1 MKWNRLPWLP
11 ALTTALA
18 LIACVVTAAPASA
31 DDSRLEVLEVRA
43 DGFPRISVRFNALGA
58 DGLPLDGL
66 MAEQVQVLEEGQVQ
80 SSAEVRALR
89 NPTTPTSVMLA
100 IDVSGSMAD
109 DNKLGQ
115 AQAAAK
121 SFLDQMRRRDKIGVL
136 SFGNEVTV
144 PQMLSNDRKRLTGAI
159 DALVTD
165 GNTHLYDGLAQSLT
179 QLSIASPG
187 ARAVVLLTDG
197 WDTGSERGMDDV
209 VRQAAR
215 MGTPVYT
222 IGLGADVDS
231 EVLQRIAHDTGGRYY
246 AAPTGQE
253 LTQVFRLIS
262 RQLTSQYEVTWH
274 SSRPAG
280 GDVSAQ
286 IIVQPRDASPVQAS
300 ISVQVPAPSDRPT
313 RAADN
318 TQVIP
323 LASVVP
329 VEAPDP
335 QRGMLAGILAGAA
348 ALALFFGLARGR
360 VNRGLEARLSTFV
373 AGKPE
378 AASRR
383 ADASLLSTRRAQV
396 NPVTWLAA
404 RIAARLVP
412 GRQVQRLRRKLG
424 QAGHASERHLALF
437 LATELAL
444 ALLLGSAGYALLE
457 LRGLGERAPVLP
469 FLIAAMLALL
479 GLYLPY
485 MWLRRRVEWRQRAL
499 VSSLPDALDLMSIAV
514 SAGLSLDSAMQEVV
528 QKWEGELSRELNQLL
543 NEMQLGV
550 TRRQALLNL
559 VERTQLDDMRLLVAA
574 LIQADELGAN
584 LSETLGVQAVQLRVR
599 RRQKAE
605 EKARKAPVK
614 MLIPLVGLIFPAM
627 FVVLLAPAVMQFLN
641 ALRGMVHHG

>member
-300 ISVQVPAPSDRPT
+300 ISVQVPAPSERPT

-348 ALALFFGLARGR
+348 ALALFFGLARER

>member
-1 MKWNRLPWLP
+1 
-11 ALTTALA
+11 
-18 LIACVVTAAPASA
+18 
-31 DDSRLEVLEVRA
+31 
-43 DGFPRISVRFNALGA
+43 
-58 DGLPLDGL
+58 
-66 MAEQVQVLEEGQVQ
+66 
-80 SSAEVRALR
+80 
-89 NPTTPTSVMLA
+89 
-100 IDVSGSMAD
+100 
-109 DNKLGQ
+109 
-115 AQAAAK
+115 
-121 SFLDQMRRRDKIGVL
+121 
-136 SFGNEVTV
+136 
-144 PQMLSNDRKRLTGAI
+144 
-159 DALVTD
+159 
-165 GNTHLYDGLAQSLT
+165 
-179 QLSIASPG
+179 
-187 ARAVVLLTDG
+187 
-197 WDTGSERGMDDV
+197 
-209 VRQAAR
+209 
-215 MGTPVYT
+215 
-222 IGLGADVDS
+222 
-231 EVLQRIAHDTGGRYY
+231 
-246 AAPTGQE
+246 
-253 LTQVFRLIS
+253 
-262 RQLTSQYEVTWH
+262 
-274 SSRPAG
+274 
-280 GDVSAQ
+280 
-286 IIVQPRDASPVQAS
+286 
-300 ISVQVPAPSDRPT
+300 
-313 RAADN
+313 
-318 TQVIP
+318 
-323 LASVVP
+323 
-329 VEAPDP
+329 
-335 QRGMLAGILAGAA
+335 MLAGILAGAA

-360 VNRGLEARLSTFV
+360 VNRGLEARLFTFV
-373 AGKPE
+373 TGKPE

-479 GLYLPY
+479 GLYMPY

>member
-1 MKWNRLPWLP
+1 MKWNRLPWLT

-18 LIACVVTAAPASA
+18 SIACVVTAAPASA
-31 DDSRLEVLEVRA
+31 DDSRIEVLEVRA
-43 DGFPRISVRFNALGA
+43 DAFPRISVRFNALGA

-66 MAEQVQVLEEGQVQ
+66 TAEQVQVLEEGQVQ

-136 SFGNEVTV
+136 SFGTEVKV

-159 DALVTD
+159 DGLVTD
-165 GNTHLYDGLAQSLT
+165 GNTRLYDGLAQSLT
-179 QLSIASPG
+179 QLAIASPG

-197 WDTGSERGMDDV
+197 RDTGSERGIDDV

-215 MGTPVYT
+215 MGAPVYT
-222 IGLGADVDS
+222 IGLGTDVDS
-231 EVLQRIAHDTGGRYY
+231 EVLRRIAHDTGGRYY

-262 RQLTSQYEVTWH
+262 HQLTSQYEVTWH

-280 GDVSAQ
+280 GDVPAQ
-286 IIVQPRDASPVQAS
+286 IMLQPRDASPVQAS
-300 ISVQVPAPSDRPT
+300 ISVQVPAPSERST
-313 RAADN
+313 RATDN
-318 TQVIP
+318 TQISP

-348 ALALFFGLARGR
+348 ALALFLGLARGR

-378 AASRR
+378 AAARR
-383 ADASLLSTRRAQV
+383 ADPSRLSTRRAQV

-404 RIAARLVP
+404 RFAARLVP

-424 QAGHASERHLALF
+424 QAGHPSERHLALF

-444 ALLLGSAGYALLE
+444 ALLLGSAGYAILE

-469 FLIAAMLALL
+469 LLIAAMLVLL
-479 GLYLPY
+479 GLYMPY
-485 MWLRRRVEWRQRAL
+485 MWLRRRVEWRQRTL

-559 VERTQLDDMRLLVAA
+559 VERTQLDDLRLLVAA

-584 LSETLGVQAVQLRVR
+584 LSETLGVQAAQLRVR

>member
-1 MKWNRLPWLP
+1 MKWNRLPWLT

-43 DGFPRISVRFNALGA
+43 DAFPRISVRFNALGA

-66 MAEQVQVLEEGQVQ
+66 MSEQVQVLEEGQVQ

-246 AAPTGQE
+246 TAPTGQE

-329 VEAPDP
+329 VAAPDP

-348 ALALFFGLARGR
+348 ALALFLGLARGR

-437 LATELAL
+437 LATEPAL

-479 GLYLPY
+479 
-485 MWLRRRVEWRQRAL
+485 
-499 VSSLPDALDLMSIAV
+499 
-514 SAGLSLDSAMQEVV
+514 
-528 QKWEGELSRELNQLL
+528 
-543 NEMQLGV
+543 
-550 TRRQALLNL
+550 
-559 VERTQLDDMRLLVAA
+559 
-574 LIQADELGAN
+574 
-584 LSETLGVQAVQLRVR
+584 
-599 RRQKAE
+599 
-605 EKARKAPVK
+605 
-614 MLIPLVGLIFPAM
+614 
-627 FVVLLAPAVMQFLN
+627 
-641 ALRGMVHHG
+641 